1 MNERA
6 SRSVMDEGL
15 LGNGGSGSAGAG
27 DKGGFEKIEFGGV
40 DRDAPVSRGDGWG
53 RPLRATAVGDGE
65 GT

>member
-27 DKGGFEKIEFGGV
+27 DKGGFEKIEFAAGE
-40 DRDAPVSRGDGWG
+40 RDAPISKGDGWG
-53 RPLRATAVGDGE
+53 RTLTAVGDGE